1 MEATELQ
8 EVKEEKKKVD
18 EGWYSYFL
26 WVNWLVTY
34 ATLRLDSMLVLI
46 GSAIYGL
53 ISFYIACRS
62 KSIQFCLK
70 LLPGILLSMY
80 LTLNSTA
87 LIGGTAFGIALIAAL
102 YANRK
107 RFKMYGKYK
116 PFIVFYGIHVV
127 MWIGFVVIPFIS
139 LMLDN
144 FGQRG
149 TYTTPDWVDI
159 TWAIL
164 TCLTLCWLLHREQTN
179 GRRFWETMRVL
190 YLFPVVFAILLIDWA
205 TLIPIKFISG
215 KSTLGDDEHDYF
227 AWED

>member
-1 MEATELQ
+1 MEATELH

-62 KSIQFCLK
+62 KSIQFCLN

-80 LTLNSTA
+80 LTLKSTA

-107 RFKMYGKYK
+107 RF
-116 PFIVFYGIHVV
+116 
-127 MWIGFVVIPFIS
+127 
-139 LMLDN
+139 
-144 FGQRG
+144 
-149 TYTTPDWVDI
+149 
-159 TWAIL
+159 
-164 TCLTLCWLLHREQTN
+164 
-179 GRRFWETMRVL
+179 
-190 YLFPVVFAILLIDWA
+190 LLIDWA